1 MVVQCTTAT
10 TSSMSDAESAA
21 ILRFVLQD
29 LKSQQQQ
36 QQQPLGSTRLN
47 VSDMHG
53 QVLSALPAA
62 DLTLLQSASQ
72 LVHRGAVKR
81 VTAQPSGRSFFR
93 VESLNRYQPRNSN
106 GDNDDAADASHVSH
120 LDTSAS
126 QPFDGSLVR
135 GRGPNY
141 YNVLPHYCSCQ
152 GFHEHTVVQSPV
164 AMVRYVYISIE
175 WAYAHITHVAVCVCV

>member
-1 MVVQCTTAT
+1 
-10 TSSMSDAESAA
+10 MSAS
-21 ILRFVLQD
+21 ILRFVLHD
-29 LKSQQQQ
+29 LKT
-36 QQQPLGSTRLN
+36 QQQPGNTRLN
-47 VSDMHG
+47 VFDTHG
-53 QVLSALPAA
+53 QALAALPAG
-62 DLTLLQSASQ
+62 DLALLQSASQ

-81 VTAQPSGRSFFR
+81 VTAQPSQRSFFR

-106 GDNDDAADASHVSH
+106 GDNGNDADASYVSH

-126 QPFDGSLVR
+126 QPFDSSLVC

-164 AMVRYVYISIE
+164 AMVRCVYLSHCM
-175 WAYAHITHVAVCVCV
+175 AYT